1 MDVSSWLG
9 FCFIGCG
16 VFWCFVFGLVFFLF
30 VVPTAGGAVPLVSM
44 LGAAGV
50 PRFCRPGSP
59 GARLPEPKAVG
70 FHERLTSVCTG
81 PALGWS
87 QRCFGKN
94 PVLSFPTPRV
104 VRVLGWSAFWFRRN
118 GFGWRQAGTHGSL
131 SPSQRRCSWG
141 SGGAERWVS
150 AVHRLGGS
158 LGTRSDCHTCARLHS
173 WWEDDSKGT
182 APSANEF

>member
-1 MDVSSWLG
+1 MAWVLFYWLWG
-9 FCFIGCG
+9 FFGVLFLGCFFSFLLFRSLAGPCR
-16 VFWCFVFGLVFFLF
+16 WCRCSELRGL
-30 VVPTAGGAVPLVSM
+30 
-44 LGAAGV
+44 

-70 FHERLTSVCTG
+70 FHERLTSMCTG

-87 QRCFGKN
+87 QRCFGNN